1 MTSRCH
7 YEFEAPSNNWLL
19 NMLSIFLP
27 VMLIIGFFI
36 WMQRRAPGQM
46 GNVMSIG
53 RSKAK
58 AYDADKPSTTFDDIA
73 GYTGVKQEITE
84 VVDFLRMPER
94 FKEIGA
100 RVPKGILLV
109 GPPGTGKTL
118 FARAVA
124 GEAGVG
130 FLSVTGSDF
139 MEMFV
144 GVGASRV
151 RDLFQQARRMGR
163 AIIFIDEIDS
173 IGRKRGAGLGGGH
186 DEREQTLNQLLA
198 EMDGFE
204 TSEGI
209 VIMAATNRPD
219 ILDPALLRPGRFD
232 RQIIVPFPE
241 SSERKLILEVHSR
254 DKRMGPDVDME
265 TMAQATPGMS
275 GADLANL
282 VNEAALVAVRRG
294 SKQIERIDFENA
306 RDRVV
311 LGAQRESLIM
321 SAEEKRATAYHE
333 GGHALL
339 ATVLPHGDP
348 LHKVTILP
356 RGMALGVTW
365 SLPQERHT
373 YSKEFFEDT
382 ICKAMGGRVAEMIV
396 FGHLNSGAA
405 NDLEQATGI
414 ARRMVREWGMSERV
428 GPMAWSSQ
436 QAVFLG
442 EDLMSSQREYSDDTA
457 KLLDEEIAR
466 ILTDQE
472 GPGDRHPHPAP
483 PWSRVDRRSSARPGD
498 HRRARGRPPDPP
510 RHDRVGSAGQRHH
523 RPLTVASGRPE
534 GRVRPRSG
542 SGDVPGCRHSATAA
556 HRSVADIG
564 PMNPARLT
572 PWHRPRPRRHGGDRI
587 ALVQRSC
594 REVLDVDH
602 GDLTTLEHPR
612 LVDDAA
618 AHVARRRAEHGDQ
631 PWRVRTGEVGPV
643 ELFAGWQSLL
653 RRRIGVSAAS
663 GRSSRSHRWRP
674 RSRWRRRVH
683 PVRTQAT
690 NRHDAGS
697 TDGRPTNPTGR
708 QVAAAGQ
715 RTLHEHPVGG
725 LEDQFGVQRVGR
737 REVDREHRAGPDRG
751 CGQPLDRRR
760 SARADG
766 LDGDRCHRR
775 CRRCRPR
782 ARRLSASIGP
792 MPRCHWVAT
801 KPSSRG
807 GAPRTTEVATE
818 SPAGR

>member
-1 MTSRCH
+1 MSNLPPPPPPPPPGRGRGSRGRPGPGDRPSEPRRSDGGGDVGGSGSDDGSGRGPGSWPRWTIWLLVGVLAAAFLVPSLWPSDNGEDLTYDEWRTQVIDGQIETATINTGSGSISGEFVNGDQYNTTGGGDRGVSEADEQLLIENDVA
-7 YEFEAPSNNWLL
+7 YEFKSPSNNWFL
-19 NMLSIFLP
+19 NIIGLMLP
-27 VMLIIGFFI
+27 VLLIIGFFV
-36 WMQRRAPGQM
+36 WMQRRAAGQM

-58 AYDADKPSTTFDDIA
+58 AYTTDKPSTTFDDIA
-73 GYTGVKQEITE
+73 GYDGVKQEITE

-186 DEREQTLNQLLA
+186 DEREQTLNQMLA

-232 RQIIVPFPE
+232 RQIVVPLPE
-241 SSERKLILEVHSR
+241 SEERRAILEVHSR
-254 DKRMGPDVDME
+254 DKRMGADVDLD
-265 TMAQATPGMS
+265 TMAKATVGMA

-294 SKQIERIDFENA
+294 SKEIERIDFEGA

-311 LGAQRESLIM
+311 LGAQRESVVM
-321 SAEEKRATAYHE
+321 TAEEKRATAYHE

-339 ATVLPHGDP
+339 STVLPHGDP

-373 YSKEFFEDT
+373 YSKEYFEDT
-382 ICKAMGGRVAEMIV
+382 ICKAMGGRVAEMVV

-436 QAVFLG
+436 QQVFLG
-442 EDLMSSQREYSDDTA
+442 EDLMSNAREYSDDTA

-472 GPGDRHPHPAP
+472 QR
-483 PWSRVDRRSSARPGD
+483 AREIITQ
-498 HRRARGRPPDPP
+498 HRRGLELIAEALLEHETIDG
-510 RHDRVGSAGQRHH
+510 
-523 RPLTVASGRPE
+523 PE
-534 GRVRPRSG
+534 V
-542 SGDVPGCRHSATAA
+542 
-556 HRSVADIG
+556 
-564 PMNPARLT
+564 ARLIQQ
-572 PWHRPRPRRHGGDRI
+572 GMIESGQQADSIEDII
-587 ALVQRSC
+587 AKS
-594 REVLDVDH
+594 
-602 GDLTTLEHPR
+602 
-612 LVDDAA
+612 
-618 AHVARRRAEHGDQ
+618 
-631 PWRVRTGEVGPV
+631 
-643 ELFAGWQSLL
+643 
-653 RRRIGVSAAS
+653 
-663 GRSSRSHRWRP
+663 
-674 RSRWRRRVH
+674 
-683 PVRTQAT
+683 
-690 NRHDAGS
+690 
-697 TDGRPTNPTGR
+697 
-708 QVAAAGQ
+708 
-715 RTLHEHPVGG
+715 
-725 LEDQFGVQRVGR
+725 
-737 REVDREHRAGPDRG
+737 
-751 CGQPLDRRR
+751 
-760 SARADG
+760 
-766 LDGDRCHRR
+766 
-775 CRRCRPR
+775 
-782 ARRLSASIGP
+782 
-792 MPRCHWVAT
+792 
-801 KPSSRG
+801 
-807 GAPRTTEVATE
+807 
-818 SPAGR
+818 